1 MQAGDVRARLD
12 SELGVEVRERFVHE
26 EDRWLADDGPSER
39 DALPLPAGERLGLAI
54 EQLVQAKDLA
64 RVRDASF
71 DLVLRRLAQLQPKG
85 EVVIDAH
92 VRIERVALEDHR
104 DVAVLGGD
112 VVHDPVADQEPA
124 VADLLQSGHAA
135 QRCRLATSGRSHQDQ
150 ELAIVDLE
158 VEVVHGEDVAGIAL
172 DHVVKG
178 HRGHRTML
186 PPRTR
191 EAGERGA
198 CPAAS

>member
-1 MQAGDVRARLD
+1 MVASRMRGLAHGGSPQYVGVPTKPFMTRPNYLGLNHQGFVAGD
-12 SELGVEVRERFVHE
+12 
-26 EDRWLADDGPSER
+26 PS
-39 DALPLPAGERLGLAI
+39 AAI

-135 QRCRLATSGRSHQDQ
+135 QCCRLATSGRSHQDQ